1 MKESQSQT
9 LWNEETKRRCGVI
22 DNVSQTRK
30 DEGKPLK
37 ENLSTYSTYI
47 LITQ

>member
-1 MKESQSQT
+1 MYHKQEKMKESQSQT

-30 DEGKPLK
+30 DEGKPVTDIM
-37 ENLSTYSTYI
+37 E
-47 LITQ
+47 